1 VNGETPAS
9 AKGIEP
15 SQIEIVTTTERPDLD
30 GEANAAFRSVW
41 PEFIFHDPV
50 SREHMDRVETYFP
63 FYDVMLLDHGEV
75 VAGGWG
81 VPFAWDGTVLGLPEG
96 YDGAL
101 ISGVGGHENG
111 IAPNTLSVMAA
122 AVRADRHGRG
132 LAGQVLAALRQR
144 VEASGLADMLAPVRP
159 TLKSRYPLTPMD
171 DFATWV
177 RSDSLH
183 IDPWIR
189 THQRMG
195 ATILGQAQ
203 RSMVITGTVA
213 EWESWTEMAFP
224 QSGRYV
230 VPGALDLVEINRE
243 VDRGTYVE
251 TNLWVRHR
259 V

>member
-1 VNGETPAS
+1 M
-9 AKGIEP
+9 
-15 SQIEIVTTTERPDLD
+15 TTSERPDLD
-30 GEANAAFRSVW
+30 EEARAAFRSVW

-50 SREHMDRVETYFP
+50 AREHMGRVEKYFP
-63 FYDVMLLDHGEV
+63 FYDVMLLDRGDV

-81 VPFAWDGTVLGLPEG
+81 VPIAWDGSASGLPEG

-101 ISGVGGHENG
+101 ISSVGGHESG
-111 IAPNTLSVMAA
+111 IEPSALCVMAS
-122 AVRADRHGRG
+122 AVRADRHGGG
-132 LAGQVLAALRQR
+132 LAGQVLGALRQR
-144 VEASGLADMLAPVRP
+144 AETSGLADMLAPLRP

-171 DFATWV
+171 QFARWV
-177 RSDSLH
+177 RGDGLH

-189 THQRMG
+189 AHQRMG
-195 ATILGQAQ
+195 ATILGPAV

-213 EWESWTEMAFP
+213 EWESWAAMAFP

-243 VDRGTYVE
+243 VDRGVYVE
-251 TNLWVRHR
+251 TNLWMQHR

>member
-9 AKGIEP
+9 AKGIES

-63 FYDVMLLDHGEV
+63 YYNVMLLDHGEV

-101 ISGVGGHENG
+101 ISSVGGHESG
-111 IAPNTLSVMAA
+111 IKPNTLSVMAA
-122 AVRADRHGRG
+122 AVRADRQGGG
-132 LAGQVLAALRQR
+132 LAGQVLTALSLRAA
-144 VEASGLADMLAPVRP
+144 ASGLGHMLAPVRP

-171 DFATWV
+171 EFATWA
-177 RSDSLH
+177 RSDGLH
-183 IDPWIR
+183 IDPWVR
-189 THQRMG
+189 THQRLG
-195 ATILGQAQ
+195 ATILASAL

-213 EWESWTEMAFP
+213 EWESWAEMAFP

-230 VPGALDLVEINRE
+230 VPYALDLVEINCE
-243 VDRGTYVE
+243 VDRGVYVE
-251 TNLWVRHR
+251 TNLWMQHQA
-259 V
+259 